1 MDNVTRIR
9 RWGRFARGTPFLVLL
24 AALRTGVVGETQPTS
39 ASPTLGTWVNVKTTE
54 GLVGVTEAQ
63 QQFALKSQVPDAPS
77 SQRFWS
83 MEKKIDVS
91 IFAMQLTADA
101 ITTQRGLSTGFREV
115 NPLLRPLVKRGDA
128 GQTAATISSFGTGLG
143 LVYLLHTTH
152 HYRAERI
159 TLCLILA
166 GEGALVG
173 HNIALLH

>member
-1 MDNVTRIR
+1 MDRITHNQSFGIFAAATRI
-9 RWGRFARGTPFLVLL
+9 LLLL
-24 AALRTGVVGETQPTS
+24 ATLGSGLAEATQPVNAS
-39 ASPTLGTWVNVKTTE
+39 ALLGTWVNVKTTE

-115 NPLLRPLVKRGDA
+115 NPLLRPLVKRGVA
-128 GQTAATISSFGTGLG
+128 GQTAATI
-143 LVYLLHTTH
+143 
-152 HYRAERI
+152 
-159 TLCLILA
+159 
-166 GEGALVG
+166 
-173 HNIALLH
+173 